1 MCTSTTPD
9 ASVTLYYTHNKA
21 LLAYDTS
28 SHKKDKDAEQYHI
41 KVPEYHAPDNS
52 YKKKPPDVLQFSN
65 AKMRKCRNIPDRQDS
80 DSNVTVDDLLSLSYL
95 LSEVVDF
102 METGKTFYIP
112 STQQIC
118 KRPLNVPLPL
128 TQNMDFYFNIVTVV
142 NFLTSV
148 INGIV
153 LTVCYRKHKDLL
165 SGIVTVAM
173 KTMTHPKEAQAL
185 QLSDDVFTTDN
196 PEMYVNSG
204 TTDTQIYSMPL
215 IFLIVLLSMLV
226 TFALYWIFVLII
238 RPLMRK
244 SNTCR
249 YIFPCSR
256 SHTDFLTPATDLFL
270 DIVHVNSGEQIRVFL
285 TTIAA
290 PACSLSFAGSVKI
303 SNFRLTKKNL
313 FTTLYIDW
321 HNCLLHY
328 NEHVISLPSKGTA
341 FSFQPNLLA
350 FFERPGPYNIQLLAR
365 HMDALLQVPHSSELD
380 FVTAS
385 DLLSFPYRH
394 PVNPSCPYQ

>member
-1 MCTSTTPD
+1 
-9 ASVTLYYTHNKA
+9 
-21 LLAYDTS
+21 
-28 SHKKDKDAEQYHI
+28 
-41 KVPEYHAPDNS
+41 
-52 YKKKPPDVLQFSN
+52 
-65 AKMRKCRNIPDRQDS
+65 
-80 DSNVTVDDLLSLSYL
+80 
-95 LSEVVDF
+95 
-102 METGKTFYIP
+102 
-112 STQQIC
+112 
-118 KRPLNVPLPL
+118 
-128 TQNMDFYFNIVTVV
+128 MDFYFNIVTVV

-148 INGIV
+148 INAIV

-165 SGIVTVAM
+165 SGIVTVTM
-173 KTMTHPKEAQAL
+173 ETMTNQKGTQAL
-185 QLSDDVFTTDN
+185 QLSDDDFTTDN
-196 PEMYVNSG
+196 PVTHVNTS
-204 TTDTQIYSMPL
+204 TTDTQVYSIPW

-226 TFALYWIFVLII
+226 IFALYWIFILII

-249 YIFPCSR
+249 YIFPCYR
-256 SHTDFLTPATDLFL
+256 SHTDFLTPATDMFL

-290 PACSLSFAGSVKI
+290 PACSLSFTGSVKI

-313 FTTLYIDW
+313 LTTLYIDW

-328 NEHVISLPSKGTA
+328 NEHIITLPSKGTA
-341 FSFQPNLLA
+341 FLFQPNLLTS
-350 FFERPGPYNIQLLAR
+350 FKRPGPYNIQLLAR

-380 FVTAS
+380 FITAS